1 MSGGTDWDI
10 AEITQTL
17 LDNID
22 FFETNSL
29 AKAKLFAPAA
39 RRWLVLRPLNT
50 SGEGRA
56 VTLNV
61 MQVEKMLHT
70 AEAFIA
76 SATGGCR
83 QLGGNNFRGY

>member
-22 FFETNSL
+22 FQETNSL

-61 MQVEKMLHT
+61 QQVENMLKT

-76 SATGGCR
+76 LNSGGVR
-83 QLGGNNFRGY
+83 YLGGENFRGY